1 MVNIPQEIGFMDKI
15 TFDDNVS
22 AKKVAKV
29 FAGKSWQS
37 CLKVLKLV
45 NYILLLILNK
55 SNTNILLELRSFRAQ

>member
-15 TFDDNVS
+15 TFDDNAS

-29 FAGKSWQS
+29 FAGKGWQS

>member
-29 FAGKSWQS
+29 FAGKGWQS